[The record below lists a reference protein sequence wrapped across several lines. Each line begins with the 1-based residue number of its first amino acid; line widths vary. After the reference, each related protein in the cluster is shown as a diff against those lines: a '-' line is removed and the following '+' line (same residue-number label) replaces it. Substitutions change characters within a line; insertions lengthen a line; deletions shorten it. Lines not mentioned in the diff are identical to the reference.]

1 VERMTCSLSS
11 IQAGSWPELPCD
23 WAGRD
28 CCLQDASLI
37 GFCFCTAGASRG
49 DEAGCL
55 GGKNE
60 KKLQRE
66 DSLTK
71 RESLW
76 TPVLGGDKSP
86 SQRTGVWSL
95 AGSLERWDFQGIVW
109 SQVCWLESCW
119 GSGDWDGGCFAVVL
133 IE

>member
-1 VERMTCSLSS
+1 MERMTCSLSS

-28 CCLQDASLI
+28 CCLQDASLT

-76 TPVLGGDKSP
+76 TPVLGGRQKSQPEDWCLVPGRVFGEVGFSRDSMVP
-86 SQRTGVWSL
+86 SMLVGELLGFWGL
-95 AGSLERWDFQGIVW
+95 GRWVF
-109 SQVCWLESCW
+109 C
-119 GSGDWDGGCFAVVL
+119 SGPY
-133 IE
+133 